1 MIKKIIGIVILAG
14 LALFVVIQLIP
25 FGRNH
30 DNPPVVQDTPWGSPE
45 AEAIARRSCY
55 DCHSNETTWPW
66 YSKVA
71 PMSWLAQNDI
81 REGRR
86 ALNFSTWGQGEF
98 ETGEIAE
105 SRTPRF
111 DAAPAVH
118 SASPNSKTVRFGKR
132 NADPGPARLH
142 RRIQRKRGQRG
153 ERGKRGEGGG

>member
-1 MIKKIIGIVILAG
+1 MIKRIIGIVILAG

-30 DNPPVVQDTPWGSPE
+30 DNPPVVQDTPWGSPV

-98 ETGEIAE
+98 ELSEIAKVLRE
-105 SRTPRF
+105 GSMPPLQYTLLHPT
-111 DAAPAVH
+111 AKL
-118 SASPNSKTVRFGKR
+118 SASEKETLIQGL
-132 NADPGPARLH
+132 PGST
-142 RRIQRKRGQRG
+142 GG
-153 ERGKRGEGGG
+153 FNENEGNEGNEGGEGGG

>member
-25 FGRNH
+25 FGRNY

-98 ETGEIAE
+98 ETGEIAGVIRQG
-105 SRTPRF
+105 SMPPLQYTLLHPT
-111 DAAPAVH
+111 AKL
-118 SASPNSKTVRFGKR
+118 SASEKETLIQGL
-132 NADPGPARLH
+132 PGST
-142 RRIQRKRGQRG
+142 GG
-153 ERGKRGEGGG
+153 FNENEGNEGNEGGEGGG